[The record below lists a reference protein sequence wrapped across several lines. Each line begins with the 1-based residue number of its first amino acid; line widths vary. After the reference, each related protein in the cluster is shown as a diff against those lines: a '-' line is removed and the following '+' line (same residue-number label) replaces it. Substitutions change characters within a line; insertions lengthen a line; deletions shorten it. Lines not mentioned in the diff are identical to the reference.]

1 MALKRC
7 RRSPGRYIKRMT
19 NGFRGTQKGM
29 HEELRGARE
38 VQHSGRGSAA
48 PQLSRAVGAR
58 RRGCSSLVV
67 GGENSGARRYGATPR
82 PRRSAP
88 SLRRGGIG
96 APRGSC
102 PGTGRR
108 RRSALRGGGG
118 GSVRFSPPPLLGVSS
133 FSSSRRRKGSPGRD
147 AGQLLHGAPPGEAA
161 PLGRLRGCVRR
172 GEPGE
177 GRGRAPST
185 EAGLAEE
192 AGAGRGSSFLLLR
205 LLLLFFSPCGA
216 GAGTGMGSSEGP
228 PNGGTA
234 PGLLRPHHHN
244 PRNAPPGSPPSPPPR
259 ARRSCQQLPSNI
271 QSLLIFPSFRA
282 WIRLLDKDRS
292 KQATLTGCSTQMS
305 Q

>member
-38 VQHSGRGSAA
+38 VRHSGRGSAA

-67 GGENSGARRYGATPR
+67 GGENSGARRYGAAPR

-118 GSVRFSPPPLLGVSS
+118 GSVRFSPPPSS
-133 FSSSRRRKGSPGRD
+133 ESLRSPPPGAERALPAAMRGNCCTGLPPGKRLRSGGCGGACGGESRGRAGGGHRAPRQGLRRKLEPDGALPSSSSASSSSSSRPAEPGLAPGWVPPRD
-147 AGQLLHGAPPGEAA
+147 LQTEAQLQGCSVPITTTPETHPRNHLPAPLHALAA
-161 PLGRLRGCVRR
+161 P
-172 GEPGE
+172 
-177 GRGRAPST
+177 A
-185 EAGLAEE
+185 
-192 AGAGRGSSFLLLR
+192 SSSPPIFSRFLSS
-205 LLLLFFSPCGA
+205 LLFGH
-216 GAGTGMGSSEGP
+216 G
-228 PNGGTA
+228 
-234 PGLLRPHHHN
+234 
-244 PRNAPPGSPPSPPPR
+244 
-259 ARRSCQQLPSNI
+259 
-271 QSLLIFPSFRA
+271 
-282 WIRLLDKDRS
+282 
-292 KQATLTGCSTQMS
+292 
-305 Q
+305 

>member
-1 MALKRC
+1 MALGDAKGDARGVARC
-7 RRSPGRYIKRMT
+7 T
-19 NGFRGTQKGM
+19 
-29 HEELRGARE
+29 
-38 VQHSGRGSAA
+38 RGSAFRTGLSSPA
-48 PQLSRAVGAR
+48 AQQGGGCPAAGLLLSRSR
-58 RRGCSSLVV
+58 RRKQRSPAVRSRPTSPPLR
-67 GGENSGARRYGATPR
+67 SIPPARWD
-82 PRRSAP
+82 
-88 SLRRGGIG
+88 
-96 APRGSC
+96 RGSAGLL
-102 PGTGRR
+102 PRHRAAAALSAARGRR
-108 RRSALRGGGG
+108 RLRA
-118 GSVRFSPPPLLGVSS
+118 VLPPPLLGVSS
-133 FSSSRRRKGSPGRD
+133 FSSPRRRKGSPGRD

-282 WIRLLDKDRS
+282 WIRLLDEDRS

>member
-67 GGENSGARRYGATPR
+67 GGENSGARRYGAAPR

-118 GSVRFSPPPLLGVSS
+118 GSVRFSPPPPRSLFVLLLPAPKGLSRPRCGATVARGSPRGSGSARAAAGVRAAGRAGGGPGAGTEHRGRACGGSWS
-133 FSSSRRRKGSPGRD
+133 RTGLFLPPPPPPPPLLLALRSRGWHRDGFLRGTSKRRHSSRAAPSPSPQPPKRTPGITSQPPSTRSP
-147 AGQLLHGAPPGEAA
+147 LLPAA
-161 PLGRLRGCVRR
+161 PLQYSVASYL
-172 GEPGE
+172 P
-177 GRGRAPST
+177 
-185 EAGLAEE
+185 
-192 AGAGRGSSFLLLR
+192 
-205 LLLLFFSPCGA
+205 FFS
-216 GAGTGMGSSEGP
+216 GMDK
-228 PNGGTA
+228 A
-234 PGLLRPHHHN
+234 PG
-244 PRNAPPGSPPSPPPR
+244 
-259 ARRSCQQLPSNI
+259 
-271 QSLLIFPSFRA
+271 
-282 WIRLLDKDRS
+282 
-292 KQATLTGCSTQMS
+292 
-305 Q
+305 

>member
-1 MALKRC
+1 MALGGRKRGC
-7 RRSPGRYIKRMT
+7 TRSCEVHERFGIQDGAQQPRSSAGRWVPGGGAAPLSLSEEKT
-19 NGFRGTQKGM
+19 AEPGGTEPPHVPAAPLHPSGAVGSG
-29 HEELRGARE
+29 LRGAP
-38 VQHSGRGSAA
+38 A
-48 PQLSRAVGAR
+48 P
-58 RRGCSSLVV
+58 
-67 GGENSGARRYGATPR
+67 
-82 PRRSAP
+82 AP
-88 SLRRGGIG
+88 
-96 APRGSC
+96 
-102 PGTGRR
+102 
-108 RRSALRGGGG
+108 GGGG
-118 GSVRFSPPPLLGVSS
+118 AQRCEGAAAAPCGSPPPLLGVSS

-244 PRNAPPGSPPSPPPR
+244 PRNAPPESPPSPPPR

-282 WIRLLDKDRS
+282 WIRLLDEDRS